1 MTTTQSSQE
10 APGALEDE
18 LVEHARR
25 GDVAAFEELVGLH
38 ADRLFAV
45 VVRIM
50 GDRRD
55 AEDVVQETLL
65 RAWRNIPRF
74 EARSM
79 FFTWLYRIAV
89 NESNRALEKRVRKGT
104 SVPVT
109 EAAVQLA
116 APTEQGPAR
125 QAEYRELREHLEQA
139 IADLPQAYRTAVVLR
154 DVEGLSTRQAAEIAG
169 VGEAAFKSRLH
180 QARMK
185 IRQTLGDAA
194 LLGSPLPRIT

>member
-1 MTTTQSSQE
+1 MTPTQTGQRT
-10 APGALEDE
+10 PGVLEDE

-38 ADRLFAV
+38 ADRLFAL

-55 AEDVVQETLL
+55 AEDVIQEALL
-65 RAWRNIPRF
+65 RAWRSMPRF
-74 EARSM
+74 QGRSM

-89 NESNRALEKRVRKGT
+89 NESNRALERRARNGG
-104 SVPVT
+104 SVPVDDS
-109 EAAVQLA
+109 AVPLA
-116 APTEQGPAR
+116 APTEQGPVM
-125 QAEYRELREHLEQA
+125 QAEYRELREQLEHA
-139 IADLPQAYRTAVVLR
+139 IAGLPQPYRSAVVLR

-185 IRQTLGDAA
+185 IRLTLGDAA
-194 LLGSPLPRIT
+194 LLAGPLPHIS

>member
-1 MTTTQSSQE
+1 
-10 APGALEDE
+10 LEDE